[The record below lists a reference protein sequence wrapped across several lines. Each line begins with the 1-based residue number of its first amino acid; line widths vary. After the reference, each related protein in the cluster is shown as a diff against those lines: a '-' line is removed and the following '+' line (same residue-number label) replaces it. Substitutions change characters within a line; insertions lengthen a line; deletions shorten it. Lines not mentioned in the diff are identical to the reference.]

1 MARKA
6 DTHIRVTENNWTRL
20 NRLKRPG
27 ESFND
32 VIDRL
37 LDETDEGETIKPD
50 GGRQKLIAQPSD

>member
-32 VIDRL
+32 VIGRL
-37 LDETDEGETIKPD
+37 LNETDDGETVKPD
-50 GGRQKLIAQPSD
+50 GGRQKLIAQPPD

>member
-32 VIDRL
+32 VIGRL
-37 LDETDEGETIKPD
+37 LNETDDGETIKPD
-50 GGRQKLIAQPSD
+50 GGRQKLIAQPPD

>member
-32 VIDRL
+32 VIGRL
-37 LDETDEGETIKPD
+37 LNETDDGETIKPD
-50 GGRQKLIAQPSD
+50 GGRQKLIAHPPD